1 MKKVWQVCM
10 GLNYEISERGSMAE
24 LSRMVR
30 NKAIKV
36 WLMSG
41 DWDDIV
47 PYSDT
52 EKNIP
57 GLGTYTVG

>member
-1 MKKVWQVCM
+1 
-10 GLNYEISERGSMAE
+10 MAE